1 MWSTQIGFRMNEATK
16 ILAAIESGEPQ
27 AAERLL
33 PLVYNELRQL
43 AAKLAGEAPG
53 QTLQATALVHEAW
66 LKLAGEDR
74 RQWQGRTHFFAVAAE
89 AMRRIIIDNAR
100 RKKAVRRVSTRRA
113 DGWPVALRAV
123 PW

>member
-1 MWSTQIGFRMNEATK
+1 MNEATK